1 VDQTRLERLTKALIA
16 IPSRRDVL
24 RGLSGLGL
32 ALGAARLPVVVDAKK
47 RKHKKK
53 KKDKKAKPNA
63 FGCLEV
69 GDPCKNADQCCSG
82 ICEGKKCRSHDTGTC
97 NQKGP
102 EICSIDPPI
111 ALTCNNDAACRC
123 FGTTAGSIVCAQYAN
138 QELNCADCQRD
149 ADCAALGF
157 PSGSVCA
164 PFTVGACAGQC
175 QSGMA
180 CLAPCGVELPPP
192 TE

>member
-1 VDQTRLERLTKALIA
+1 VDQNHFERLTKALIA

-32 ALGAARLPVVVDAKK
+32 ALGVARLPVVVDAKK

-69 GDPCKNADQCCSG
+69 GDPCKSADQCCSG

-97 NQKGP
+97 NQEAPGVCEEGNPPKAHCNGS
-102 EICSIDPPI
+102 ICWC
-111 ALTCNNDAACRC
+111 LR
-123 FGTTAGSIVCAQYAN
+123 TTAGSNFCGNTGGPSA
-138 QELNCADCQRD
+138 CADCQKD
-149 ADCAALGF
+149 ADCEALGF
-157 PSGSVCA
+157 PSGS
-164 PFTVGACAGQC
+164 ACVPYSEGNC
-175 QSGMA
+175 SYCGEGGMA
-180 CLAPCGVELPPP
+180 CVVPCG
-192 TE
+192 TEPSED